1 MTREQTKELL
11 PIMQAFSEGKTIQY
25 YYITPTPHWEDVL
38 PNQTVDFNSDA
49 SKYRI
54 KPEPKYRPFKNQN
67 ECWEE
72 MLKHQPFGWIKN
84 IMGIHNII
92 HIQEDT
98 ITTHNGTSN
107 VTFSFK
113 SAFNMKFADGTP
125 FGIKE

>member
-1 MTREQTKELL
+1 MNRQQAKELL
-11 PIMQAFSEGKTIQY
+11 PIIKAFAEGKTIE
-25 YYITPTPHWEDVL
+25 IRTNSISKWIETTTPKFDLLHE
-38 PNQTVDFNSDA
+38 
-49 SKYRI
+49 YRI

-72 MLKHQPFGWIKN
+72 MQKHKPIGWIKN
-84 IMGIHNII
+84 IMGIYNII
-92 HIQEDT
+92 HVQEDT

>member
-11 PIMQAFSEGKTIQY
+11 PIMQAFAEGKTIQY
-25 YYITPTPHWEDVL
+25 YYTTPTPHWEDVL

-72 MLKHQPFGWIKN
+72 MLKTIL
-84 IMGIHNII
+84 II
-92 HIQEDT
+92 IIFLNKYSD
-98 ITTHNGTSN
+98 IIIL
-107 VTFSFK
+107 K
-113 SAFNMKFADGTP
+113 K
-125 FGIKE
+125 KK